1 MTPENKKRA
10 GAEDAGYAAW
20 MAETVE
26 PYLKEHGKKGYLKME
41 DGMSIAYRCYSLP
54 DARKCVVISHGF
66 CEFAEKYNEVAYR
79 FLQEGY
85 SVYVPEHRGHG
96 YSGREVD
103 DPELVHVQSY
113 DRYVEDFAAF
123 VEKVVSPREE
133 HRIVFAHSMGGAI
146 AVLAAFRCSAGAWRG
161 RRHRAVRWEAQRVL
175 PKNDSKKKKKRIEI
189 KEKQNGEQKLPNEDL
204 LSEKLLRPMVQLSY
218 AAAMDLVQARLRLIN
233 ADLTEQCH
241 RQVIRNMSCRIK
253 TPDSVTKKLKKK
265 GREVSFEEA
274 VQTLNDIAG
283 IRVVCFFCDDIYRI
297 ADAIKK
303 QKDFHIIK
311 EKDYVKNPK
320 KSGYQSI
327 HVIAGVPVT
336 YNDTVTEIRVEI
348 QIRSFAMDYW
358 AELDTQM
365 CYKKDAG
372 QIANVERETRG
383 YSDVIAKVDNKMLE
397 LRQQIE
403 MM

>member
-1 MTPENKKRA
+1 M
-10 GAEDAGYAAW
+10 
-20 MAETVE
+20 
-26 PYLKEHGKKGYLKME
+26 
-41 DGMSIAYRCYSLP
+41 
-54 DARKCVVISHGF
+54 
-66 CEFAEKYNEVAYR
+66 
-79 FLQEGY
+79 
-85 SVYVPEHRGHG
+85 
-96 YSGREVD
+96 
-103 DPELVHVQSY
+103 
-113 DRYVEDFAAF
+113 
-123 VEKVVSPREE
+123 
-133 HRIVFAHSMGGAI
+133 
-146 AVLAAFRCSAGAWRG
+146 
-161 RRHRAVRWEAQRVL
+161 
-175 PKNDSKKKKKRIEI
+175 
-189 KEKQNGEQKLPNEDL
+189 PNEDL
-204 LSEKLLRPMVQLSY
+204 LSEKLLQPMVQLSY

-372 QIANVERETRG
+372 
-383 YSDVIAKVDNKMLE
+383 
-397 LRQQIE
+397 
-403 MM
+403 